1 VGAGGEICRRFLLL
15 TSNGFGVYTTKVAD
29 AARRTEASRIPLT
42 EFSLQPEIARRRQ
55 NRSDFLVRLY
65 EIVDASVT
73 TFVNGLEIAEA
84 LGIDREEATRI
95 IEYLQEKQFIH
106 IDDHKLGIIRIT
118 ALGIDHVE
126 TGG

>member
-1 VGAGGEICRRFLLL
+1 VILRGNPARARSEILRVGSVHS
-15 TSNGFGVYTTKVAD
+15 TFGLSSSGA
-29 AARRTEASRIPLT
+29 IMN
-42 EFSLQPEIARRRQ
+42 QPEIARRRQ
-55 NRSDFLVRLY
+55 NRADLLVRLY

-126 TGG
+126 TAG

>member
-1 VGAGGEICRRFLLL
+1 V
-15 TSNGFGVYTTKVAD
+15 
-29 AARRTEASRIPLT
+29 
-42 EFSLQPEIARRRQ
+42 QPEFARRRQ
-55 NRSDFLVRLY
+55 NRADFLARLY

-73 TFVNGLEIAEA
+73 TFVSGLEIAEA
-84 LGIDREEATRI
+84 MGLSAAEGTRI

-126 TGG
+126 TAG